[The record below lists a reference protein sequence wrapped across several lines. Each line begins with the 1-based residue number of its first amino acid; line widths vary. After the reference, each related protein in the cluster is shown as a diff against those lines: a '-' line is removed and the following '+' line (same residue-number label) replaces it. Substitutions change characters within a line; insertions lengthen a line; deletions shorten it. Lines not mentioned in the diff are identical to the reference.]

1 MANEQIASL
10 QVDVGFYANTSGS
23 QCLEQ
28 GYTTGVVVVRVYWHQ
43 ICIVDE
49 GVAWV
54 FPFGRTTS

>member
-1 MANEQIASL
+1 MADEQIASL
-10 QVDVGFYANTSGS
+10 QVNVGFDADTSGS

-28 GYTTGVVVVRVYWHQ
+28 RNTTCVVVVRVHWHQ

-54 FPFGRTTS
+54 FPFSRIYS